1 MITPANF
8 SSSQFAE
15 ASSRVVVIGAGFAG
29 LEVARAL
36 GKAGIGTTVIDR
48 HNHHLFQPLLYQVA
62 TAALS
67 AADIAEPVR
76 RILRRYPSVQVLF
89 GEVTSI
95 DTAGRTVRLSR
106 GQAIPYDHLVV
117 ASGAGQ
123 SYFGH
128 DEWSQWA
135 PGLKTIEDARDIRSQ
150 VLLAFERA
158 ERTTDPAEQQRL
170 ATIAIIGG
178 GPTGVE
184 LAGSIAELSRYALAR
199 DFRNISPGAA
209 SIVLVE
215 AGPRLLG
222 GFSEDLSAYARARLE
237 RLGVTVRTGQAVE
250 HVGPTKITVSGRD
263 MPVGLVIWAAG
274 VSASPLGRQL
284 GVETDRAG
292 RVPVEPTL
300 EVRGLDQVYAL
311 GDIASQIAEDGRP
324 LPGLA
329 QVAKQQGIHLGRALA
344 AHLTKGEALT
354 PFRYES
360 RGNTAIVG
368 RHAAV
373 FEHGGFKIKGWLAWL
388 AWAVIH
394 VYLLVGFQHR
404 FLVSMQWLWRY
415 LTYERGARII
425 TGDFV
430 EVPDPA
436 VAPVARERLRP
447 IPPGADEKR
456 PAMKL
461 AANTD
466 RIAETR

>member
-1 MITPANF
+1 MPPSATSRSF
-8 SSSQFAE
+8 KSAE
-15 ASSRVVVIGAGFAG
+15 APRRVVVIGAGFAG
-29 LEVARAL
+29 LEVARGL

-76 RILRRYPSVQVLF
+76 RILRRCPSVQVLF
-89 GEVTSI
+89 GEVTAI
-95 DTAGRTVRLSR
+95 NPAARTVQLSC
-106 GQAIPYDHLVV
+106 GQTIPYDHLVV

-135 PGLKTIEDARDIRSQ
+135 PGLKTIEDARAIRSQ

-158 ERTTDPAEQQRL
+158 ERATDPAEQQRL
-170 ATIAIIGG
+170 TTIAIIGG

-199 DFRNISPGAA
+199 DFRNISPEAA
-209 SIVLVE
+209 QIVLVE

-222 GFSEDLSAYARARLE
+222 GFSEDLSAYARDRLE
-237 RLGVTVRTGQAVE
+237 RLGVRVRTSEAVE
-250 HVGPTKITVSGRD
+250 HVGPTKITVAGQD
-263 MPVGLVIWAAG
+263 VPVGLVIWAAG

-300 EVRGLDQVYAL
+300 QVRGLDRVYAL
-311 GDIASQIAEDGRP
+311 GDLATQTGEDGNP

-329 QVAKQQGIHLGRALA
+329 QVAKQQGTHLGKTLA
-344 AHLTKGEALT
+344 AHLATGEALT
-354 PFRYES
+354 PFRYKS

-373 FEHGGFKIKGWLAWL
+373 FEYGRFKIKGWLAWL

-425 TGDFV
+425 AGDFV
-430 EVPDPA
+430 EVPNPA
-436 VAPVARERLRP
+436 VAPVPRERLRP
-447 IPPGADEKR
+447 VPPSAD
-456 PAMKL
+456 
-461 AANTD
+461 
-466 RIAETR
+466 